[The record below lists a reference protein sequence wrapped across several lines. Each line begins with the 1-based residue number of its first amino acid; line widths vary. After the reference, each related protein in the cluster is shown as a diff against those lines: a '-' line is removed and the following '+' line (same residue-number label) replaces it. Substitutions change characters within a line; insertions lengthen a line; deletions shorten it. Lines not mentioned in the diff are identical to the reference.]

1 MNKSKENTLIYMHV
15 YIYVYKQIIIQVT
28 GQTLIGQTSACL
40 KVFTKAPSALH
51 LLMLAEI
58 YLESK

>member
-28 GQTLIGQTSACL
+28 GQT
-40 KVFTKAPSALH
+40 
-51 LLMLAEI
+51 
-58 YLESK
+58 